1 MIPLG
6 GKHTL
11 GAGVL
16 QNAKRGGTMQNFF
29 ETLMRPDREEHT
41 ERSEVAQAANLLQI
55 GEFQFLQLS
64 YDEWFGAEMPGAI
77 VDRLFQHYMFYDE
90 VPHWARH
97 YARRI
102 MKLDAS
108 GKLDDQAPEYHRY
121 DSDYKR
127 RVPQAWTKFCL
138 SSAIVILF
146 IGGMIFLGHV
156 VAERGGSV
164 LPPYFEQKMISRPGT
179 AGTPVQSKN
188 GP

>member
-1 MIPLG
+1 M
-6 GKHTL
+6 
-11 GAGVL
+11 L
-16 QNAKRGGTMQNFF
+16 QNAKRDDTMKNFF
-29 ETLMRPDREEHT
+29 ETLVRPDREENN
-41 ERSEVAQAANLLQI
+41 ERAEVAQAANLLQI

-64 YDEWFGAEMPGAI
+64 YYEWFGAEMPGAI
-77 VDRLFQHYMFYDE
+77 IDRLFQRYMFYDE

-102 MKLDAS
+102 MQLDAS
-108 GKLDDQAPEYHRY
+108 GKLNDREPAYHRY

-127 RVPQAWTKFCL
+127 RVPQAWIKFCL

-156 VAERGGSV
+156 VAERGSSV
-164 LPPYFEQKMISRPGT
+164 LPPYFEQKMISRPET
-179 AGTPVQSKN
+179 TGTPVQPKN